1 MSDIAVSVT
10 RRRWLSLAFSVG
22 MGLLVPPVDAFA
34 RPVLL
39 IFPSGYGKLV
49 PVATGSEVND
59 GLTDYGRIL
68 KAAQVVRSL
77 LTEEAAVDAV
87 LFDKE
92 QPAMVRALAESKVVA
107 GPAEF
112 TEEQKLRIGSAFG
125 ANYVVS
131 VNARGG
137 AELMQIDEQV
147 ARINAAGRQSFD
159 NAGGQAN
166 AKGSK
171 GDKPRP
177 VLPNLP
183 VVAGPSLEIDAVE
196 VRRNGKRWKDRITI
210 GGQEAQSLADLA
222 QKQPAYPTALAS
234 AARSL
239 VLRFLNGP
247 LRDARLAAV
256 DRSLLPPP
264 AAPAPTVSQAEI
276 EGKPADPVAEAAELI
291 RKADVLRRD
300 GLPGQ
305 AVLQLRQAVSTNPRA
320 AAPRMALMRAYADL
334 GKGADAADEARR
346 ALQLARDLTDDD
358 RRELAQ
364 VVARGLAEGQSPLE
378 SKAAFEAAIKA
389 NPDSI
394 DTRLAYADLLLQSG
408 ETASAEVQ
416 FRIVRKKDPSSTDA
430 SRGLGRIV
438 AARGDLDEALKE
450 AADTGHPLG
459 RWTFATVVF
468 LDAASPI
475 AVRIAQTR
483 SGWEAGQVSREA
495 FYKSVNAQS
504 ERASRL
510 VALLTTSPPPETAS
524 ETEQGAHRRR
534 VLAATLLSQAVST
547 LANYLETG
555 DAASGVR
562 SRTLIEEFLRE
573 MKNAADPP
581 KVPIPA
587 RPSPAKPA
595 APGTP
600 SGTGTPAGPPK
611 GP

>member
-1 MSDIAVSVT
+1 MNNSRVPRPS
-10 RRRWLSLAFSVG
+10 RREL
-22 MGLLVPPVDAFA
+22 LLVALVAGMIPIASAEAAA

-49 PVATGSEVND
+49 PVANSSEVND
-59 GLTDYGRIL
+59 GLTDYERIL
-68 KAAQVVRSL
+68 KAAKVVKGL
-77 LTEEAAVDAV
+77 LEEEAAVDAV
-87 LFDKE
+87 LFNKE
-92 QPAMVRALAESKVVA
+92 SPAMVRALSESKVVP
-107 GPAEF
+107 GPAEL

-159 NAGGQAN
+159 TAGGQGN
-166 AKGSK
+166 AKGAK

-239 VLRFLNGP
+239 ILRFLNGP

-264 AAPAPTVSQAEI
+264 AAPAPTISQAEL
-276 EGKPADPVAEAAELI
+276 EGKPVDPAVEAADLI

-300 GLPGQ
+300 GLT
-305 AVLQLRQAVSTNPRA
+305 ASALIHLRQAVSTNPRA
-320 AAPRMALMRAYADL
+320 AVPRLALMRAYADL
-334 GKGADAADEARR
+334 GRGADAADEARR

-364 VVARGLAEGQSPLE
+364 TVARNLATGQSSAE
-378 SKAAFEAAIKA
+378 SRAAYEAAVKA
-389 NPDSI
+389 NPDSV
-394 DTRLAYADLLLQSG
+394 DTRVAFADLLLAQG
-408 ETASAEVQ
+408 DTALAEVQ
-416 FRIVRKKDPSSTDA
+416 YRIARKKDPSNADA
-430 SRGLGRIV
+430 ARGFGRIV

-450 AADTGHPLG
+450 ASETPHPLG

-495 FYKSVNAQS
+495 FYKAVNAQS

-510 VALLTTSPPPETAS
+510 VALLTTSPPPDTVSDS
-524 ETEQGAHRRR
+524 EKNAHRRR

-547 LANYLETG
+547 LATFLETG
-555 DAASGVR
+555 EAAAGVR
-562 SRTLIEEFLRE
+562 SRTLLEEFLRE
-573 MKNAADPP
+573 MKNATDPP

-587 RPSPAKPA
+587 RPAAPANPA
-595 APGTP
+595 AP
-600 SGTGTPAGPPK
+600 
-611 GP
+611 